1 MTSAKSFLIAA
12 IVSGAM
18 IATSSV
24 AQTGNEGGRKFSIQ
38 LTGEAEVTAAGVP
51 NQGDLDGTGTANVTV
66 NVGQS
71 RVCYEL
77 EVDEIGEATAAHIH
91 VAASTTTGPVVVPL
105 EAPADGDSAG
115 CVDIDKDLAK
125 AIISNPA
132 NYYVN
137 VHNAEF
143 PGGAL
148 RGQLR

>member
-1 MTSAKSFLIAA
+1 MTTGKLIGLALLGSASL
-12 IVSGAM
+12 VSTAL
-18 IATSSV
+18 
-24 AQTGNEGGRKFSIQ
+24 AQPASDGGRKFSIA
-38 LTGEAEVTAAGVP
+38 LTGEAEVTADGVP
-51 NQGDLDGTGTANVTV
+51 NQGDLEGTGTAELTV

-77 EVDEIGEATAAHIH
+77 EVDDIQPATAAHIH
-91 VAASTTTGPVVVPL
+91 VGASTTTGAIVVPL
-105 EAPADGDSAG
+105 DAPTDGDSSG
-115 CVDIDKDLAK
+115 CADITKDLAK
-125 AIISNPA
+125 QLISNPK

>member
-1 MTSAKSFLIAA
+1 MKIVMLVAAGTALATTGALAQSA
-12 IVSGAM
+12 
-18 IATSSV
+18 
-24 AQTGNEGGRKFSIQ
+24 NDGGRKFSIQ

-51 NQGDLDGTGTANVTV
+51 NQGDLEGTGTAQVTV

-77 EVDEIGEATAAHIH
+77 EVDEIAAATAAHIH
-91 VAASTTTGPVVVPL
+91 VGASTTTGAIVVPL
-105 EAPADGDSAG
+105 DAPSDGDSSG
-115 CVDIDKDLAK
+115 CATVTKELAK
-125 AIISNPA
+125 QIISKPD

>member
-1 MTSAKSFLIAA
+1 MKIVILVAATSALAA
-12 IVSGAM
+12 
-18 IATSSV
+18 ATAV
-24 AQTGNEGGRKFSIQ
+24 AQTVNEGGRKFSIQ

-51 NQGDLDGTGTANVTV
+51 NQGDLEGTGTAQVTV

-77 EVDEIGEATAAHIH
+77 EVDDIAPATAAHIH
-91 VAASTTTGPVVVPL
+91 VGASTTTGAIVVPL
-105 EAPADGDSAG
+105 DAPTDGDSSG
-115 CVDIDKDLAK
+115 CASITTDLAK
-125 AIISNPA
+125 QLISNPK

-137 VHNAEF
+137 VHNSEF